1 MGIPSEDT
9 FSWYEKGSLIRK
21 AYQLYGKSK
30 DFFLAHGMA
39 DTNVHLQ
46 NSMVLAKELVK
57 YNVTFQQQVMLD
69 IWRKIHHLYKQEFLI
84 HPPKLVR
91 YNRRILFSVL
101 SERRTQSWRSQVTS
115 VQYGFKV
122 PPSVL

>member
-9 FSWYEKGSLIRK
+9 FSWYEEGSLIRK
-21 AYQLYGKSK
+21 AHQLYGKSK
-30 DFFLAHGMA
+30 DFLLAHGMA

-69 IWRKIHHLYKQEFLI
+69 IWRKIYHLYKQECTRI
-84 HPPKLVR
+84 SDTSPKTCS
-91 YNRRILFSVL
+91 I
-101 SERRTQSWRSQVTS
+101 
-115 VQYGFKV
+115 
-122 PPSVL
+122 